1 MPWISAYVFAAN
13 IVKCQRSNKRKT
25 KFLSVVSRCS
35 SGLNFPCPKRLVIR
49 SKTFRRFMSNDEAFF
64 FVSFPAVFY
73 DEIYMKE
80 CIKKVQKVQGSLYIL
95 FSPWYFLYFLF

>member
-1 MPWISAYVFAAN
+1 
-13 IVKCQRSNKRKT
+13 
-25 KFLSVVSRCS
+25 
-35 SGLNFPCPKRLVIR
+35 
-49 SKTFRRFMSNDEAFF
+49 MSNDEAFF